1 MSTVQMIIVFALCIA
16 VPLSAL
22 TWLITAWVW
31 SRRYN
36 AYQRLALEE
45 LSRME
50 DYFNSR
56 VRALSKT
63 PAGTQGLFDQD
74 QP

>member
-1 MSTVQMIIVFALCIA
+1 MNDVQMIVIFALCIA

-22 TWLITAWVW
+22 TWLITAFFW

-36 AYQRLALEE
+36 AYQKMALEE
-45 LSRME
+45 LERME
-50 DYFNSR
+50 TYYNKR
-56 VRALSKT
+56 VRERQTK
-63 PAGTQGLFDQD
+63 PFDQD